1 MKIAVQLLA
10 KFRRENLRL
19 GTAGHVMHI
28 DEQIIRRLES
38 GLTTIAIEFRRLHM
52 INAREAEPAD
62 VRIAIDA
69 IGTEMQRMN
78 YFLTELHNATH
89 GR

>member
-1 MKIAVQLLA
+1 MKTSAWALY
-10 KFRRENLRL
+10 
-19 GTAGHVMHI
+19 AGHFMHI

-89 GR
+89 GI

>member
-1 MKIAVQLLA
+1 
-10 KFRRENLRL
+10 
-19 GTAGHVMHI
+19 MHI

-38 GLTTIAIEFRRLHM
+38 GLTTIAIEFRRLRS

-62 VRIAIDA
+62 VKLAIAA
-69 IGTEMQRMN
+69 IGTEIQRMN

>member
-1 MKIAVQLLA
+1 MKVSAWALY
-10 KFRRENLRL
+10 
-19 GTAGHVMHI
+19 AGHFMHI

-38 GLTTIAIEFRRLHM
+38 GLTTIAIQFRRLYM

>member
-1 MKIAVQLLA
+1 
-10 KFRRENLRL
+10 
-19 GTAGHVMHI
+19 
-28 DEQIIRRLES
+28 
-38 GLTTIAIEFRRLHM
+38 M

-89 GR
+89 GI

>member
-1 MKIAVQLLA
+1 MQVDQ
-10 KFRRENLRL
+10 
-19 GTAGHVMHI
+19 
-28 DEQIIRRLES
+28 DIIRRLES

-52 INAREAEPAD
+52 INADEVAPAD
-62 VRIAIDA
+62 IRLAIDT

-89 GR
+89 RRTS